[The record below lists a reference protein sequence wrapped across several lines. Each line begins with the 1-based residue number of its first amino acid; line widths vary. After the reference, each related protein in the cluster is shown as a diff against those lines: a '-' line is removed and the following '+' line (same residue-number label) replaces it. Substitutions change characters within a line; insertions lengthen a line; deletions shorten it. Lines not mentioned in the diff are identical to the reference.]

1 MSNPLKGEVR
11 LLAGGQSF
19 VLVFGANAMVTLETA
34 LDLSLNQI
42 VALFQ
47 SDIRITTLRTMLWAA
62 LQDRHPEVSELEAG
76 RIMDQAGLEQVGEKI
91 GEAFTLAL
99 PKEDAKGSARPPK
112 PGRSGTGKK
121 S

>member
-1 MSNPLKGEVR
+1 MTNPIKGEVR
-11 LLAGGQSF
+11 LNAGGQSY
-19 VLVFGANAMVTLETA
+19 VLVFGANAMVVLETA

-47 SDIRITTLRTMLWAA
+47 NDVRITTLRAMLWAA
-62 LQDRHPEVSELEAG
+62 LQDHYPDTTEIEAG
-76 RIMDQAGLEQVGEKI
+76 RIMDAAGLEQVGQKI

-99 PKEDAKGSARPPK
+99 PKEDAKGAARPPK
-112 PGRSGTGKK
+112 PTKAGTGKK